1 MLIQHGHEREAENKV
16 MLLKDILFED
26 VRTLKSDRVYHYF
39 GSFSMERCLFITST
53 TALGLSFLFMLKAL
67 V

>member
-26 VRTLKSDRVYHYF
+26 VRTLESDRVYHYF
-39 GSFSMERCLFITST
+39 GSFSMER
-53 TALGLSFLFMLKAL
+53 
-67 V
+67 